1 MLSFMISVRQISNGK
16 KQKTK
21 NSSGYLQYG
30 ALLYVLSYI
39 FYVEAGIVLNLILSK
54 NELHVLI
61 KLLL

>member
-1 MLSFMISVRQISNGK
+1 MISVRQISNGK

-30 ALLYVLSYI
+30 ALLYVLSYL

-54 NELHVLI
+54 NELHVFI